1 MLFSLLFLGLL
12 AGSLNAS
19 ILDQIRTSQTDQSF
33 NGKIWVVLVAGSNSY
48 FNYRHQ
54 VTKFKFS
61 K

>member
-19 ILDQIRTSQTDQSF
+19 ILDQIRTLQTDQSF

-54 VTKFKFS
+54 VTKFN
-61 K
+61 